1 MITEK
6 ELDIVLSIE
15 LYSITAKPF
24 IITEQIKEQIINN
37 FKKAGLV
44 KDA

>member
-6 ELDIVLSIE
+6 ELEDVLSVE
-15 LYSITAKPF
+15 LYSITAEPF

-44 KDA
+44 KDE

>member
-6 ELDIVLSIE
+6 ELEDVLSIE
-15 LYSITAKPF
+15 LYSIIAEPF
-24 IITEQIKEQIINN
+24 TITEKIKEQIINN

-44 KDA
+44 KDE

>member
-6 ELDIVLSIE
+6 ELNEVLSVE
-15 LYSITAKPF
+15 LYSITAEPF

-44 KDA
+44 EDE